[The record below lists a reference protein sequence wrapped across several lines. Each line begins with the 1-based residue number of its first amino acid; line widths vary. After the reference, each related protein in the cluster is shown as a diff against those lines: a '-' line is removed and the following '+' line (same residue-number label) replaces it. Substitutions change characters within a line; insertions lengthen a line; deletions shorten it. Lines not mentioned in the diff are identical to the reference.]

1 VGAAQDLCYFI
12 GTCFSKEEQQK
23 YGDALIQ
30 HYWSELTTSPGGPS
44 ADDYPYAMM
53 LEDYKK
59 CMWVSMWI
67 TCMGCVIQA
76 HSVPLLRRR
85 CCIVTNIYIILS
97 SKICRRPPSLP
108 LVRWRRTNC
117 ADWPTPPAH
126 LHVAVLVRVS
136 GCCVSTRIANLQC
149 IKDEAKRNEGTPA
162 EAAYN
167 GLVETMI
174 PLLFSFLER
183 HYNAVKLCGAE
194 TVL

>member
-1 VGAAQDLCYFI
+1 MGAAQDLCYFI
-12 GTCFSKEEQQK
+12 GTCFAKEEQEK
-23 YGDALIQ
+23 YGDALIK

-44 ADDYPYAMM
+44 ADDYPYATM

-59 CMWVSMWI
+59 CMWVSMWV
-67 TCMGCVIQA
+67 TCMGCVQA
-76 HSVPLLRRR
+76 YNVPLLRRLR
-85 CCIVTNIYIILS
+85 MHCHQH
-97 SKICRRPPSLP
+97 ICRRPPSLP
-108 LVRWRRTNC
+108 LVRWQRTNC

-126 LHVAVLVRVS
+126 LHVAVRVRVS
-136 GCCVSTRIANLQC
+136 GCCASTRIANLQC